1 MRTSPSRARSGSVM
15 TFVLVALLA
24 TRARA
29 TVTQV
34 DGTIVPV
41 TGGMQ
46 AALDTWEPPAGS
58 LDAVQDAAELPEI
71 FRPRVSSPVVFLDMR
86 EGAGFENS
94 FGWYNV

>member
-1 MRTSPSRARSGSVM
+1 MRILGSSAARGVFALVLVVLVSRAE
-15 TFVLVALLA
+15 
-24 TRARA
+24 A

-71 FRPRVSSPVVFLDMR
+71 FRPRVSSPVVFVISSVLLP
-86 EGAGFENS
+86 A
-94 FGWYNV
+94 